1 MKTNKTMSPILI
13 IGLLIN
19 AIYII
24 TNRFIVVLPDWIAMP
39 VLLIDIVLILVGLF
53 ITISGLRPK

>member
-1 MKTNKTMSPILI
+1 MKKTLSPILI

-24 TNRFIVVLPDWIAMP
+24 TNRFIVVLPDWIAIP
-39 VLLIDIVLILVGLF
+39 VLLVDIVLILVGIF
-53 ITISGLRPK
+53 ISIYGSRSK